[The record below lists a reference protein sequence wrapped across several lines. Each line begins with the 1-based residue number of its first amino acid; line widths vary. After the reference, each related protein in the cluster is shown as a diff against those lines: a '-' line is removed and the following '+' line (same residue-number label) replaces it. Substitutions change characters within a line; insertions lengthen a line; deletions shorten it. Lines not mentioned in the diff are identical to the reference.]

1 MLYIGQTYS
10 TSIQAKKYAEKT
22 SNNILEINDSA
33 QNNYY
38 NQTHLG
44 SSPKNYN
51 NQRGITQYSDQ
62 ECIIISSTNH
72 IRSDAYNPWEDEFN
86 EDIGYIYYYGDNKT
100 ADKDPAT
107 TTGNKRLLEQFKLS
121 HSNDPKERAKAIPI
135 LFFESKKQGERTFHG
150 YGTVESIK
158 LVTQY
163 SGSNKN
169 KTYFSNYLFTFC
181 VFSLKKE
188 QEGFNW
194 DWIDA
199 RREKDKF
206 APCLAP
212 KEWQEWQ
219 EWIKD
224 GDFNKIRRHVY
235 GRSTANK
242 KEQLPTPGSKL
253 DIILQKIYSHYQN
266 NPFGFEYLAKDVTR
280 LLIEDSGTICHDG
293 WVTKA
298 SGDGGYDYVLRIDI
312 GNHGLSQVRQVVL
325 GQAKCYERN
334 NGVSGKDVDR
344 IIARLKRGWLAA
356 FVTTSYFTNATQQE
370 ILEDNYPI
378 LLITGKQV
386 AEIVNKELYRKNIS
400 LDKYLES
407 LNMEQEYKNP
417 EDILK
422 EE

>member
-1 MLYIGQTYS
+1 MLYVGQTYS

-212 KEWQEWQ
+212 KE
-219 EWIKD
+219 
-224 GDFNKIRRHVY
+224 
-235 GRSTANK
+235 
-242 KEQLPTPGSKL
+242 
-253 DIILQKIYSHYQN
+253 
-266 NPFGFEYLAKDVTR
+266 
-280 LLIEDSGTICHDG
+280 
-293 WVTKA
+293 
-298 SGDGGYDYVLRIDI
+298 
-312 GNHGLSQVRQVVL
+312 
-325 GQAKCYERN
+325 
-334 NGVSGKDVDR
+334 
-344 IIARLKRGWLAA
+344 
-356 FVTTSYFTNATQQE
+356 
-370 ILEDNYPI
+370 
-378 LLITGKQV
+378 
-386 AEIVNKELYRKNIS
+386 
-400 LDKYLES
+400 
-407 LNMEQEYKNP
+407 
-417 EDILK
+417 
-422 EE
+422 

>member
-212 KEWQEWQ
+212 KEWQEW
-219 EWIKD
+219 IKD
-224 GDFNKIRRHVY
+224 GDLNKIRRHVY

-400 LDKYLES
+400 LDKYLKS

>member
-206 APCLAP
+206 APCSAP
-212 KEWQEWQ
+212 KEWQ

-400 LDKYLES
+400 LDKYLKS

>member
-169 KTYFSNYLFTFC
+169 KTYFSNYPFTFC
-181 VFSLKKE
+181 VFFS
-188 QEGFNW
+188 
-194 DWIDA
+194 
-199 RREKDKF
+199 
-206 APCLAP
+206 
-212 KEWQEWQ
+212 
-219 EWIKD
+219 
-224 GDFNKIRRHVY
+224 
-235 GRSTANK
+235 
-242 KEQLPTPGSKL
+242 
-253 DIILQKIYSHYQN
+253 
-266 NPFGFEYLAKDVTR
+266 
-280 LLIEDSGTICHDG
+280 
-293 WVTKA
+293 
-298 SGDGGYDYVLRIDI
+298 
-312 GNHGLSQVRQVVL
+312 
-325 GQAKCYERN
+325 
-334 NGVSGKDVDR
+334 
-344 IIARLKRGWLAA
+344 
-356 FVTTSYFTNATQQE
+356 
-370 ILEDNYPI
+370 
-378 LLITGKQV
+378 
-386 AEIVNKELYRKNIS
+386 
-400 LDKYLES
+400 
-407 LNMEQEYKNP
+407 
-417 EDILK
+417 
-422 EE
+422 

>member
-206 APCLAP
+206 APRLAP
-212 KEWQEWQ
+212 REWQ

>member
-1 MLYIGQTYS
+1 MLYVGQTYS
-10 TSIQAKKYAEKT
+10 PSIKAKKYAEIA
-22 SNNILEINDSA
+22 SNDNIFEINDSA

-38 NQTHLG
+38 YQTHLG
-44 SSPKNYN
+44 SGTKNYN

-100 ADKDPAT
+100 AEKDPAT
-107 TTGNKRLLEQFKLS
+107 TPGNKRLLEQFKLS
-121 HSNDPKERAKAIPI
+121 HSNDRNERAKAIPI
-135 LFFESKKQGERTFHG
+135 LFFESRKQGERTFHG

-169 KTYFSNYLFTFC
+169 KIYFSNYLFKFC

-194 DWIDA
+194 NWIDA
-199 RREKDKF
+199 RREKDRY
-206 APCLAP
+206 APDLAP
-212 KEWQEWQ
+212 KEWQKWVN
-219 EWIKD
+219 D
-224 GDFNKIRRHVY
+224 GDFNKARRHVY

-253 DIILQKIYSHYQN
+253 DMTLKKIYSHYQD

-325 GQAKCYERN
+325 GQAKCYDRN

-386 AEIVNKELYRKNIS
+386 AEIVNKEIYRKNIS
-400 LDKYLES
+400 LDEYLKS

-417 EDILK
+417 EDILN

>member
-212 KEWQEWQ
+212 NEWQ

-400 LDKYLES
+400 LDKYLKS

>member
-212 KEWQEWQ
+212 KEWQEW
-219 EWIKD
+219 IKD

-400 LDKYLES
+400 LDKYLKS

>member
-206 APCLAP
+206 APRLAP
-212 KEWQEWQ
+212 KEWQ

-400 LDKYLES
+400 LDKYLKS

>member
-1 MLYIGQTYS
+1 MLYVGQTYS
-10 TSIQAKKYAEKT
+10 TSNKAKNYAAKI
-22 SNNILEINDSA
+22 SNDDLEILDSA

-38 NQTHLG
+38 YQTHL
-44 SSPKNYN
+44 SNSPKNYN
-51 NQRGITQYSDQ
+51 NQRGITQYGDQ

-72 IRSDAYNPWEDEFN
+72 IRSESYNPWEDEFN

-107 TTGNKRLLEQFKLS
+107 TTGNKRLLEQFRLS

-163 SGSNKN
+163 SGSNQN
-169 KTYFSNYLFTFC
+169 KVYFSNYLFTFC

-188 QEGFNW
+188 QEGFDW
-194 DWIDA
+194 SWIDA

-206 APCLAP
+206 APSLAP
-212 KEWQEWQ
+212 KEWQEW
-219 EWIKD
+219 IKD
-224 GDFNKIRRHVY
+224 GNFNKVRRHVY
-235 GRSTANK
+235 GRNTANK
-242 KEQLPTPGSKL
+242 KEQLPTPNSKL
-253 DIILQKIYSHYQN
+253 DLILDKIYSHYKN

-312 GNHGLSQVRQVVL
+312 GNQGLSQVRQVVL
-325 GQAKCYERN
+325 GQAKCYEKN

-386 AEIVNKELYRKNIS
+386 AEIVNKEIYRRNIS
-400 LDKYLES
+400 LDEYLKS